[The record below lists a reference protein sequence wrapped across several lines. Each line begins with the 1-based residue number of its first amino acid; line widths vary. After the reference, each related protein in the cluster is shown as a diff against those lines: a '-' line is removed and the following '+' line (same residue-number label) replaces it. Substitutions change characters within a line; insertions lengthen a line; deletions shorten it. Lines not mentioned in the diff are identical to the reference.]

1 MAWKSWLNPIG
12 SVMGG
17 IGQFVGAL
25 GGISAEKKNY
35 ELQKDQI
42 GWQKDQWQTQ
52 MNREDTAMQRKM
64 ADLQAA
70 GLNPI
75 LAAGGS
81 GSQSSPAPQL
91 QAPQRDAGQIQRSLA
106 ALAPVQVMQDIA
118 RTKAETK
125 RIQAET
131 DKTNIE
137 TKHEVDKI
145 GKTISE
151 TRLNEMN
158 LKQSELR
165 YSIDERDFRILKQE
179 IIGMRSD
186 IKSGY
191 FLDMI
196 NAGEG
201 GVTLGIQ
208 AIDKITAALFGDKKG
223 VVKTVSDAVQEKTS
237 EALADF
243 IVYYQNSFPDKVDIP
258 KDAPLK
264 DVAAAYLD
272 IIDSEGLDI
281 KGYNK
286 AQTENW
292 SKEDSPLYKIGVK
305 FKDWVL
311 KTFGRK

>member
-1 MAWKSWLNPIG
+1 MSILDPIG
-12 SVMGG
+12 TALGG
-17 IGQFVGAL
+17 IGQFVGAI
-25 GGISAEKKNY
+25 GGIAAEKRNY
-35 ELQKDQI
+35 QLQKSQLD
-42 GWQKDQWQTQ
+42 WQKGQWEEVKK
-52 MNREDTAMQRKM
+52 REDTAVQRRM
-64 ADLQAA
+64 EDLTAA
-70 GLNPI
+70 GMNPI

-81 GSQSSPAPQL
+81 GASTQQAPVL
-91 QAPQRDAGQIQRSLA
+91 SAPQRDAAQIQRSLA

-137 TKHEVDKI
+137 TKHEADKI

-165 YSIDERDFRILKQE
+165 YTIDERDFRILKQE
-179 IIGMRSD
+179 IMGMRSD
-186 IKSGY
+186 IKSGH

-201 GVTLGIQ
+201 GVALGIE
-208 AIDKITAALFGDKKG
+208 IINKITKALFGDTQG
-223 VVKTVSDAVQEKTS
+223 VVSRVREVVQEQTA
-237 EALADF
+237 EGLADF
-243 IVYYQNSFPDKVDIP
+243 MVYYQNSFPDKVP
-258 KDAPLK
+258 LPQDAPLK

-272 IIDSEGLDI
+272 IIDSEGIDI
-281 KGYNK
+281 KAYNK

-292 SKEDSPLYKIGVK
+292 SKEDSPLYRIGVK

-311 KTFGRK
+311 KTFF